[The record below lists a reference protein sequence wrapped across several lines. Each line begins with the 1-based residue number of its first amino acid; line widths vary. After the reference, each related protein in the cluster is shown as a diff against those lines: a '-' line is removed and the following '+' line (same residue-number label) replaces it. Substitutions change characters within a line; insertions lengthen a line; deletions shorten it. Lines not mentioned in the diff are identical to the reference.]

1 MKKFLIVVLALVL
14 IGVAGFVTMQV
25 SYEKLDDKLI
35 KETTVLGQKTMQLRR
50 AIAEAKHET
59 TRLSLELITSDNI
72 TKEKYDECYNKI
84 YQLTNDIHNEYNIKN
99 EIDQAEKYFNRYK
112 RLYKY
117 VIKDKYGWADRFY
130 ENYENTIK
138 DAKEQYI
145 EYMTLN
151 LDCMDIF
158 NQFTKTWLEAYEKC
172 NEADFQLQ
180 QALKNLDDALKLQA
194 SIKPDTVNENLSN
207 ALQSLANDTVNCE

>member
-14 IGVAGFVTMQV
+14 IGVAGFITMQV
-25 SYEKLDDKLI
+25 SYEKLDNKLTE
-35 KETTVLGQKTMQLRR
+35 ETAILGQKTMQLRR

-72 TKEKYDECYNKI
+72 TKEKYDKCYNKI
-84 YQLTNDIHNEYNIKN
+84 YQLTNDIHNEYNIKD
-99 EIDQAEKYFNRYK
+99 EIDQAEKHFNHYK

-117 VIKDKYGWADRFY
+117 VIKDNYGWTDIFY
-130 ENYENTIK
+130 INYKNTI
-138 DAKEQYI
+138 DEAKEQYI

-172 NEADFQLQ
+172 NEANFQLQ
-180 QALKNLDDALKLQA
+180 EALKNLDDALKLQD
-194 SIKPDTVNENLSN
+194 SIKPDTMNENLSN
-207 ALQSLANDTVNCE
+207 ALQSLANDTLNDE